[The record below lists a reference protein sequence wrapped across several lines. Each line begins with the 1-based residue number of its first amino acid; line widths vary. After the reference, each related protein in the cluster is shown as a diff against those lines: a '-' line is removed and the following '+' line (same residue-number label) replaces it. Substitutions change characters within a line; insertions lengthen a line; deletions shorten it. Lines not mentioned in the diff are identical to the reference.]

1 MPPVDSSGR
10 AQEPFQSYLL
20 PCGYFAHRMM
30 GNVDPEQKLNPSRP
44 SSPLPVSQQT
54 LVRNSQGASSSVRLW
69 APAPPLCSVMHLPL
83 PSSCPPLRP
92 SSPEARLAT
101 HCSLPW
107 GALPNTPSCWPPSL
121 YSFSGPV
128 LFPQRKET
136 SRLSQFNIYNAHVC
150 WLVYCLDYV
159 MCYVSAGNTSVL
171 LPTGFPMPST
181 MLGSSRRTDTC
192 LMSDNHCSV
201 SPFSG
206 KIFKFYISSPKWY
219 TEPSWGTLLKK
230 QH

>member
-1 MPPVDSSGR
+1 
-10 AQEPFQSYLL
+10 
-20 PCGYFAHRMM
+20 
-30 GNVDPEQKLNPSRP
+30 
-44 SSPLPVSQQT
+44 
-54 LVRNSQGASSSVRLW
+54 
-69 APAPPLCSVMHLPL
+69 MHLPL
-83 PSSCPPLRP
+83 PSSSPPLRP

-171 LPTGFPMPST
+171 LPIGFPMPST

-192 LMSDNHCSV
+192 LMSDNHSSV

-206 KIFKFYISSPKWY
+206 KIFKFYISSPTWY